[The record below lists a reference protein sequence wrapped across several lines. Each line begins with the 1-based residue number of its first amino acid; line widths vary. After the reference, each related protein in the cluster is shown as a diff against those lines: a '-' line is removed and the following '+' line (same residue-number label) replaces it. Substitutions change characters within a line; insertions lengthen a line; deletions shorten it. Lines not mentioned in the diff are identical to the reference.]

1 MPTHKHLLIRAEV
14 RHPITSERELKKW
27 LRDLVN
33 LIDMKIVKGPYA
45 SYVEMPGNRGVTGM
59 VMIETSHI
67 AFHAWDEERPS
78 LVQCDVYSCAEFSI
92 SDVLAQLNMMEPVKM
107 NYMVLDRE
115 HELSCKKSEVHVI

>member
-33 LIDMKIVKGPYA
+33 VIDMKIVRGPYA
-45 SYVEMPGNRGVTGM
+45 NYIEMPGNRGVTGM

-92 SDVLAQLNMMEPVKM
+92 SDVLAQLNMMEPVKIE
-107 NYMVLDRE
+107 YMVLDRE
-115 HELSCKKSEVHVI
+115 HELTYKNPEAHVI

>member
-1 MPTHKHLLIRAEV
+1 MPIHKHLLIRAEV

-33 LIDMKIVKGPYA
+33 VIDMKIVRGPYA
-45 SYVEMPGNRGVTGM
+45 NYIEMPGNRGVTGM

-92 SDVLAQLNMMEPVKM
+92 SDVLAQLNMMEPVKID
-107 NYMVLDRE
+107 YMVLDRKD
-115 HELSCKKSEVHVI
+115 ELTCKNPEAHVV

>member
-14 RHPITSERELKKW
+14 KHPITSERELKKW

-33 LIDMKIVKGPYA
+33 VIDMKIVRGPYA
-45 SYVEMPGNRGVTGM
+45 NYIEMPGNRGVTGM

-92 SDVLAQLNMMEPVKM
+92 SDVLAQLNMMEPVKIE
-107 NYMVLDRE
+107 YMVLDRE
-115 HELSCKKSEVHVI
+115 HELTYKNPEAHVI

>member
-1 MPTHKHLLIRAEV
+1 MTTHKHLLIRAEV

-92 SDVLAQLNMMEPVKM
+92 SDVLAQLNMMEPVKID
-107 NYMVLDRE
+107 YMVLDRKD
-115 HELSCKKSEVHVI
+115 ELTCKNPEAHVI